1 MSSVKEL
8 KSVDLSSYT
17 LIMTGIAVVFSII
30 TAIGITVG
38 IGLMSPASIGVSL
51 YLIPTI
57 IVGAFMCSIYSCF
70 SQGLFYNVLA
80 KKFNTIKLTFNDGN
94 DIVKISPAETATMI
108 GLIAII
114 ETVLLYLVSSF
125 VLPIVLNA
133 SVQTLMMGGQQ
144 AAAYS
149 LYQLLVLLNEP
160 STIAVVILGSFI
172 ITFVF
177 TLIAVYIYNILGSN
191 GRGVSVNLSSDNT
204 YTVLESVDPL
214 KLAIVS
220 AIITGVINLILSII
234 LLVNGGNLTPVVFN
248 VIGGFVGGFIEA
260 GLFAVFYNYLSP
272 VIGKLKIELIDHK

>member
-160 STIAVVILGSFI
+160 STVAVVILGSFI

-191 GRGVSVNLSSDNT
+191 GRGVSVNLSSANT

-214 KLAIVS
+214 KLAIVV
-220 AIITGVINLILSII
+220 AIITGVINLILSVI

-272 VIGKLKIELIDHK
+272 VIGKLKIELIDQK